1 MPEQP
6 STPVHVVEKKATPEN
21 VRKRNLNPSVESSVD
36 LASNILTP
44 QTGRS
49 KLGPDLIEF
58 YNIKGIRPDKGVEEN
73 SAWDIFSSVT
83 SDTRISNL
91 DPLKQEYP
99 YVQWA
104 MKEQLMLL
112 QLRLPKSAAFAQML
126 ALSVT
131 EPSLAKNM
139 AFLKNI
145 QTVRQESQHVQIE
158 KNPESRNMLGKIVDK
173 IKGE

>member
-1 MPEQP
+1 
-6 STPVHVVEKKATPEN
+6 
-21 VRKRNLNPSVESSVD
+21 
-36 LASNILTP
+36 
-44 QTGRS
+44 
-49 KLGPDLIEF
+49 
-58 YNIKGIRPDKGVEEN
+58 
-73 SAWDIFSSVT
+73 
-83 SDTRISNL
+83 
-91 DPLKQEYP
+91 
-99 YVQWA
+99 